1 LQKKIGRPP
10 KNMCKACQGWG
21 AVFVQ
26 EATLVLFGS
35 GEVKEE
41 LTQTAPAKQDCTD
54 CSGTGYTGGKMQQ
67 GQPPILSQWDAQKA
81 AVKEI
86 KEHVEHNKRVEE
98 RASGDIDMYG
108 LGNAELLPTDFT
120 VLADNKDGEL
130 QV

>member
-1 LQKKIGRPP
+1 MQKKIGRPP

-35 GEVKEE
+35 GEVKAETNRHE
-41 LTQTAPAKQDCTD
+41 PSKHDCAD

-67 GQPPILSQWDAQKA
+67 GQPPVLNQWKAQKA

-86 KEHVEHNKRVEE
+86 KEHVEHNEHVD
-98 RASGDIDMYG
+98 AIDMYG
-108 LGNAELLPTDFT
+108 AGSLPADITT
-120 VLADNKDGEL
+120 VLADSKDGEL

>member
-1 LQKKIGRPP
+1 
-10 KNMCKACQGWG
+10 MCKACQGWG

-41 LTQTAPAKQDCTD
+41 ITKTAPTKQDCAD

-67 GQPPILSQWDAQKA
+67 GQPPILNQWKAQKA

-86 KEHVEHNKRVEE
+86 KEHVEHNE
-98 RASGDIDMYG
+98 RLDVQDIGISTNVLVDSSDGD
-108 LGNAELLPTDFT
+108 
-120 VLADNKDGEL
+120 L
-130 QV
+130 QVWVSRQKK

>member
-1 LQKKIGRPP
+1 MQKKIGRPP

-41 LTQTAPAKQDCTD
+41 ITKTAPTKQDCAD

-67 GQPPILSQWDAQKA
+67 GQPPVLNQWKAQKA
-81 AVKEI
+81 TVKEI
-86 KEHVEHNKRVEE
+86 KEHVEHNE
-98 RASGDIDMYG
+98 RLDVQDIGISTNVLVDSSDGD
-108 LGNAELLPTDFT
+108 
-120 VLADNKDGEL
+120 L

>member
-1 LQKKIGRPP
+1 MQKKIGRPP

-41 LTQTAPAKQDCTD
+41 IT
-54 CSGTGYTGGKMQQ
+54 
-67 GQPPILSQWDAQKA
+67 I
-81 AVKEI
+81 
-86 KEHVEHNKRVEE
+86 
-98 RASGDIDMYG
+98 
-108 LGNAELLPTDFT
+108 
-120 VLADNKDGEL
+120 LADNKDGEL

>member
-1 LQKKIGRPP
+1 MQKKIGRPP

-41 LTQTAPAKQDCTD
+41 LTQTAPIKQDCTD
-54 CSGTGYTGGKMQQ
+54 CSGTGYTGGTMQQ
-67 GQPPILSQWDAQKA
+67 GQPPILSQWKAHDA

-86 KEHVEHNKRVEE
+86 KEHVEHNE
-98 RASGDIDMYG
+98 RLDVQGSRTISTNVLVGSGDGD
-108 LGNAELLPTDFT
+108 
-120 VLADNKDGEL
+120 L